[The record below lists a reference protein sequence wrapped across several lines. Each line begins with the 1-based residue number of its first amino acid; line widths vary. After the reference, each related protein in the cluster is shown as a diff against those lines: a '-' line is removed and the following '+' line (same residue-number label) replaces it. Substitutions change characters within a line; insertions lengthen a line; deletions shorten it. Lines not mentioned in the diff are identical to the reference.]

1 MSSAARV
8 ICLLISTLG
17 LARLQDLILQSCAI
31 QNGSDTIQLT
41 PKIKI
46 LSFPSYALF
55 SKKIDPASA
64 LYTHVIRLHDNAHT
78 RRITGSESDL

>member
-8 ICLLISTLG
+8 ICLLISNLE
-17 LARLQDLILQSCAI
+17 LAKLQDLILQSCAI

-46 LSFPSYALF
+46 LSFLSYALF
-55 SKKIDPASA
+55 SKQIDPASA
-64 LYTHVIRLHDNAHT
+64 LYAHVIRLHDNAHT
-78 RRITGSESDL
+78 RRTIRSESDL